1 MTTFELK
8 YPEKPKMGTLKA
20 MWMPFLFQ
28 QAVNRMYVGNI
39 RYGDGSKKQRYMSR
53 METEMAAYRKS
64 GNGEH
69 LFNIVNYAFLEW
81 IFPENS
87 SFHVD
92 TNAESATRSKFGGNV
107 T

>member
-28 QAVNRMYVGNI
+28 QVVNRMYVGNI
-39 RYGDGSKKQRYMSR
+39 RYGDGSKKQKYMTR
-53 METEMAAYRKS
+53 LEMELAAYKKC
-64 GNGEH
+64 GNGEQ
-69 LFNIVNYAFLEW
+69 LFNIVNYAILEW
-81 IFPENS
+81 IFPENP

-92 TNAESATRSKFGGNV
+92 ANADSVTRKVMGGQV
-107 T
+107 